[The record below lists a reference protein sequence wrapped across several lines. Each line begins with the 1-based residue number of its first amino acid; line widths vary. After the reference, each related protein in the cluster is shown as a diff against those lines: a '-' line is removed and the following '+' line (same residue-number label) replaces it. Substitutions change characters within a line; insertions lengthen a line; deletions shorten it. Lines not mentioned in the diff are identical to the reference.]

1 MQNEAQKPAQ
11 AGTSEEEPVIR
22 GTLFLTMVL
31 LMLIFG
37 FWMMMYF
44 ELLNR

>member
-1 MQNEAQKPAQ
+1 MPNDSPPQTEDTQ
-11 AGTSEEEPVIR
+11 EEPVIR
-22 GTLFLTMVL
+22 GTLFLTLIL

-44 ELLNR
+44 ELLDR

>member
-1 MQNEAQKPAQ
+1 MENLPPET
-11 AGTSEEEPVIR
+11 AGDTPEEPILR
-22 GTLFLTMVL
+22 GTIFLTLVL

-44 ELLNR
+44 ELLDR